1 LPANQPGVQQFFAG
15 SRHERLDGSVTK
27 FFITNAI
34 PFTVADSPELKDMIK
49 AVGQQGKTYKPPAH
63 TKLSTTLLDHCYD
76 EVCAKA
82 GPSVQSDAKKYGA
95 SLVADGWT
103 SSAGSGFYVIVR
115 VPAGSMFVKLIE
127 AGPEEEDA
135 EWIVGHLGRVID
147 EVGAENIDLV
157 VMQCIG
163 CKAVGSCWRPNT
175 LLDKHGRLC
184 TRP

>member
-1 LPANQPGVQQFFAG
+1 
-15 SRHERLDGSVTK
+15 
-27 FFITNAI
+27 
-34 PFTVADSPELKDMIK
+34 
-49 AVGQQGKTYKPPAH
+49 
-63 TKLSTTLLDHCYD
+63 
-76 EVCAKA
+76 
-82 GPSVQSDAKKYGA
+82 
-95 SLVADGWT
+95 
-103 SSAGSGFYVIVR
+103 
-115 VPAGSMFVKLIE
+115 MFVKLIE